1 MTAWE
6 KERETLYKQ
15 ASDMIQEANSIL
27 RGFTSES
34 PQVDQ
39 VKQAYLQRIYANL
52 KYVDYC
58 NAVLGQ

>member
-6 KERETLYKQ
+6 KERDALYKQ
-15 ASDMIQEANSIL
+15 ASDMIREAHSIISGSNSD
-27 RGFTSES
+27 TSL
-34 PQVDQ
+34 DQ
-39 VKQAYLQRIYANL
+39 VKQAYLQRIYANM

>member
-6 KERETLYKQ
+6 KERDALYKQ
-15 ASDMIQEANSIL
+15 ASEMIQEARAIIGGYS
-27 RGFTSES
+27 GGDS
-34 PQVDQ
+34 QVDH